1 MLRTHAAICT
11 ISLTAFGV
19 SAAIAFATTDKNLAA
34 TSFSGQPRGSTTQKC
49 SRWMSRLPDSILIS
63 QLSLP
68 GTHNSCALHDG
79 LSFGFAKCQSWQLA
93 DQLKSGIRFID
104 IRCRH
109 VDDRFLIY
117 HGVIS
122 QRMTFEEVR
131 NVCRDFLRDHPSE
144 CIVMSIKEES
154 TAERTTRSF
163 AQTFS
168 DVTKDDEKLWHIS
181 REVPQLREVRNQIVL
196 VDRVGTLGGLNW
208 DGMQR
213 QDEYMATLELK
224 EPLIRAHFDKAIKGE
239 NNQWFISFSSGT
251 VPGSLLTPRM
261 YAAKSNAFTLDM
273 LKQKSGKTPVRFGT
287 IVMDFPGEDLIEQIV
302 ETNFARK
309 KAD

>member
-1 MLRTHAAICT
+1 M
-11 ISLTAFGV
+11 SLTAFGV
-19 SAAIAFATTDKNLAA
+19 SAAIAFAPSDENLAA
-34 TSFSGQPRGSTTQKC
+34 TSFDAKPRDCTTQKY
-49 SRWMSRLPDSILIS
+49 SRWMSRLPDSVLIS

-122 QRMTFEEVR
+122 QRMTFEELR
-131 NVCRDFLRDHPSE
+131 DVCQNFLREHPSE
-144 CIVMSIKEES
+144 CIVMSIKKES

-163 AQTFS
+163 AETFS
-168 DVTKDDEKLWHIS
+168 DATKDDEKLWYIS
-181 REVPQLREVRNQIVL
+181 REVPQLREVRNHIVL

-213 QDEYMATLELK
+213 QDEYMAPLKLK
-224 EPLIRAHFDKAIKGE
+224 EQLIRAQFDQAITVE
-239 NNQWFISFSSGT
+239 NNQWFINFCSGT
-251 VPGSLLTPRM
+251 VPGRLLTPKK
-261 YAAKSNAFTLDM
+261 YAAKSNQFTLDI
-273 LKQKSGKTPVRFGT
+273 LNQELIEKPIRLGT
-287 IVMDFPGEDLIEQIV
+287 IVMDFPGEDLIERIV
-302 ETNFARK
+302 ETNFAEK
-309 KAD
+309 KVN